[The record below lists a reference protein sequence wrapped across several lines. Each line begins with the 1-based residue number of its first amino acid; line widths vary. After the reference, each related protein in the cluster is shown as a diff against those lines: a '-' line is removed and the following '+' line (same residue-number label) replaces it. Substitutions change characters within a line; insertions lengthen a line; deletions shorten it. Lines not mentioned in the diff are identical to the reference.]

1 VSRAFSDEQ
10 LRILSARGISPEQA
24 EAAGV
29 VPIDDESQLGPAF
42 DAADVHGETT
52 VPDYWT
58 VANGYLPGL
67 LFFWRSPDGVTVVPQ
82 LRPDIPVVI
91 DSDVKK
97 YIFPPDA
104 PSVLH
109 AASDPTAVI
118 DGSTVLIT
126 EGTIQTLAAAN
137 AAPPDVAVYGI
148 AGCQS
153 WMKAG
158 VPSRDLSVVK
168 GAEVFIVLDADAATN
183 LNVYSAGVS
192 LREAAIAEGAET
204 VRFVRVPGG
213 GKSGLD
219 DVLASRS
226 PEDRTTYLSTLISIA
241 RNRPKSEKP
250 EQPAATKPRAK
261 GSGGVE
267 AESPYFTTTGGLQ
280 VKTLAESVI
289 GNRPAALTR
298 ENKIALYMN
307 GVYRIDGTGFL
318 SEVANLLGENFRT
331 SHQGNAE
338 AYAVGM
344 LKLGGIELPDRAT
357 QPLMNCRNVMVDLR
371 TGESLPHDPSY
382 FATVQLPVEWDP
394 DATCPTYEAW
404 AREQVG
410 YQLDDLEES
419 SSVMLD
425 PSVTPT
431 KAVFLFGPSRSG
443 KGTFLRVLGALAG
456 PDNVSSVSLHQ
467 LAENRFM
474 AANVYG
480 KILNASGDLSAAHVE
495 DISIFKMLTGEDQI
509 TADRK
514 YGSQFS
520 FTNRALFA
528 FSANELPTVGESS
541 RAYAERVKPFLFSNS
556 FAGAEDPTLERQIM
570 TELPGILVRLQ
581 RAYARRMDRGRP
593 LATDPAI
600 QAVFEEAS
608 DRVRQFVRECCQVV
622 PVEVDRGGTRGG
634 NQSTISQLYTA
645 FQRWAANEGK
655 ATLAKSKLKMR
666 LSNVPGV
673 VEQVSSGKS
682 RGWNLRILP
691 DSEWGSTAT
700 QSIARSVV
708 EVSQNG
714 SSKDAAFQELGTLYL
729 GTQPYRD
736 VERTSSSGDLEE
748 NIHAVGREG
757 DSERTKFQPT
767 SASAEINQPVE
778 QGAVAADPLDSLLPL
793 ALPVDRTALWRLCA
807 DCDTPEELTDS
818 GFMYGCPRCHGAM
831 FGNVADKGV

>member
-1 VSRAFSDEQ
+1 
-10 LRILSARGISPEQA
+10 
-24 EAAGV
+24 
-29 VPIDDESQLGPAF
+29 
-42 DAADVHGETT
+42 
-52 VPDYWT
+52 
-58 VANGYLPGL
+58 
-67 LFFWRSPDGVTVVPQ
+67 
-82 LRPDIPVVI
+82 
-91 DSDVKK
+91 
-97 YIFPPDA
+97 
-104 PSVLH
+104 
-109 AASDPTAVI
+109 
-118 DGSTVLIT
+118 VLIT

-153 WMKAG
+153 WMKCG

-168 GAEVFIVLDADAATN
+168 GLDVFIVLDADAATN

-192 LREAAIAEGAET
+192 LREAAVAEGAET

-226 PEDRTTYLSTLISIA
+226 PEDRTTYLATLIDIA

-261 GSGGVE
+261 GSGDPQ

-404 AREQVG
+404 ARSQVG
-410 YQLDDLEES
+410 DQLDDLEES

-509 TADRK
+509 T
-514 YGSQFS
+514 
-520 FTNRALFA
+520 
-528 FSANELPTVGESS
+528 PT
-541 RAYAERVKPFLFSNS
+541 
-556 FAGAEDPTLERQIM
+556 
-570 TELPGILVRLQ
+570 
-581 RAYARRMDRGRP
+581 
-593 LATDPAI
+593 
-600 QAVFEEAS
+600 
-608 DRVRQFVRECCQVV
+608 
-622 PVEVDRGGTRGG
+622 
-634 NQSTISQLYTA
+634 
-645 FQRWAANEGK
+645 
-655 ATLAKSKLKMR
+655 
-666 LSNVPGV
+666 
-673 VEQVSSGKS
+673 
-682 RGWNLRILP
+682 
-691 DSEWGSTAT
+691 GSTAASSASPT
-700 QSIARSVV
+700 GRCSPSPPTSCRRW
-708 EVSQNG
+708 G
-714 SSKDAAFQELGTLYL
+714 SPPG
-729 GTQPYRD
+729 
-736 VERTSSSGDLEE
+736 RTRNASSRSSSATASLGPRTRRWS
-748 NIHAVGREG
+748 GR
-757 DSERTKFQPT
+757 S
-767 SASAEINQPVE
+767 
-778 QGAVAADPLDSLLPL
+778 
-793 ALPVDRTALWRLCA
+793 
-807 DCDTPEELTDS
+807 
-818 GFMYGCPRCHGAM
+818 
-831 FGNVADKGV
+831 